1 MIDEIGHFA
10 LVLALCIAAVQVVVP
25 LYGASRGDERL
36 IALARPAA
44 LAQFL
49 FIAIAFFSLMHAYAV
64 SDFSLVNVATNSSV
78 AKPLL
83 YKLTGVWSNHEGS
96 MLLWVF
102 MLSLFG
108 AAVALFGNNLP
119 PSLRARVLAVQ
130 GMIGVGFLVYILFAS
145 NPFLRLDP
153 VPLDGHG
160 LNPILEDRGLAFH
173 PPCLYAGYVGFSIS
187 FCFAIA
193 ALLEGRVDP
202 AWARWVRPWT
212 LAAWCALTTGIAM
225 GSWWSYYTLG
235 WGGWWY
241 WDPVENASFMPWII
255 GTALLHSAI
264 VVEKRDTLKAW
275 TILLAILTFSLSLI
289 GTFLVRSGVL
299 TSVHAFASDPLRG
312 VFILALLGIATGG
325 ALLLFAI
332 RAPSL
337 QGGGLFAPISREGGL
352 LLNNLLLTTAA
363 ATVLIGTLYPLFL
376 DVVAHKRVSVGPPF
390 FDMTFIPIMV
400 PLLVAMAVGPLL
412 SWKRGDLLAALQR
425 LKLAFAIAAGA
436 AVVVLMLVGA
446 SSLGAACG
454 LALAAW
460 ILAAVIVEW
469 AERIHLFSE
478 PLGESVRRALR
489 LPRAAWGM
497 TLAHAGMAVVV
508 AGITGSSAW
517 SVEKIENVRPGQAVE
532 IAGYRIAF
540 DGVSQVRGVD
550 YVATHADLRL
560 LKGDRLIAEMHPEKR
575 FFPLE
580 KGTQTD
586 VAIRTNLLAD
596 VYVVLG
602 DPDGKGG
609 YTLRLYY
616 NPLVPWIWLGA
627 AVMALGGF
635 VSLSDRRHRV
645 GAPRRTRREAAAA
658 LPAE

>member
-1 MIDEIGHFA
+1 MD
-10 LVLALCIAAVQVVVP
+10 
-25 LYGASRGDERL
+25 
-36 IALARPAA
+36 
-44 LAQFL
+44 
-49 FIAIAFFSLMHAYAV
+49 
-64 SDFSLVNVATNSSV
+64 
-78 AKPLL
+78 
-83 YKLTGVWSNHEGS
+83 
-96 MLLWVF
+96 
-102 MLSLFG
+102 
-108 AAVALFGNNLP
+108 
-119 PSLRARVLAVQ
+119 
-130 GMIGVGFLVYILFAS
+130 
-145 NPFLRLDP
+145 DP
-153 VPLDGHG
+153 
-160 LNPILEDRGLAFH
+160 
-173 PPCLYAGYVGFSIS
+173 
-187 FCFAIA
+187 
-193 ALLEGRVDP
+193 
-202 AWARWVRPWT
+202 
-212 LAAWCALTTGIAM
+212 
-225 GSWWSYYTLG
+225 
-235 WGGWWY
+235 
-241 WDPVENASFMPWII
+241 
-255 GTALLHSAI
+255 
-264 VVEKRDTLKAW
+264 
-275 TILLAILTFSLSLI
+275 LAIITFSLSLI

-376 DVVAHKRVSVGPPF
+376 DVVAHRKVSVGPPF
-390 FDMTFIPIMV
+390 FNMTFIPIMI

-412 SWKRGDLLAALQR
+412 SWKRGDLYAALQR

-436 AVVVLMLVGA
+436 AVVVLMLTGA
-446 SSLGAACG
+446 ASLGAACG

-460 ILAAVIVEW
+460 ILVAVIVEW
-469 AERIHLFSE
+469 AERIHLFAE
-478 PLGESVRRALR
+478 PLGQSFRRALR

-517 SVEKIENVRPGQAVE
+517 SVEKIENVRPGEAVE
-532 IAGYRIAF
+532 IAGYRVAF
-540 DGVSQVRGVD
+540 DAVSQVSGVD

-560 LKGDRLIAEMHPEKR
+560 MRGDRLIAEMHPEKR

-616 NPLVPWIWLGA
+616 NPMVPWIWLGA

-658 LPAE
+658 QPLR